1 MDLKLTPPSLTGVPV
16 ETFRNFTSPVTLA
29 EIIPTK
35 KSPGSP
41 GNRFD
46 VVKPMQSLR
55 QLMRASQEDVV
66 SKREIIRKSQSVV
79 ASSKYVSIL
88 KKKDTNATSQK
99 TIQSKKSVKFS
110 TKKTVYKY
118 SPYS

>member
-1 MDLKLTPPSLTGVPV
+1 MDLKLTPPSLTGIPI
-16 ETFRNFTSPVTLA
+16 ESHRNFTSSVTLA
-29 EIIPTK
+29 EIILTK

-66 SKREIIRKSQSVV
+66 LNREIIRKS
-79 ASSKYVSIL
+79 
-88 KKKDTNATSQK
+88 
-99 TIQSKKSVKFS
+99 
-110 TKKTVYKY
+110 
-118 SPYS
+118 

>member
-1 MDLKLTPPSLTGVPV
+1 MDLKLTPPSLTGIPL
-16 ETFRNFTSPVTLA
+16 ESLRNFTSPVTLA
-29 EIIPTK
+29 QIIPTK

-55 QLMRASQEDVV
+55 QVIKASQEDVV

-79 ASSKYVSIL
+79 ASSKYMSIL

-99 TIQSKKSVKFS
+99 TIQSKKSVKFN